1 MTLRFT
7 LYFTLFF
14 VTTMISVCA
23 GQSDVVRAGIA
34 GLSHSHV
41 HEAFM
46 TQRKAFMSSFEEW
59 HNDKP

>member
-34 GLSHSHV
+34 GLLHSHV
-41 HEAFM
+41 HEALG
-46 TQRKAFMSSFEEW
+46 T
-59 HNDKP
+59 

>member
-1 MTLRFT
+1 
-7 LYFTLFF
+7 
-14 VTTMISVCA
+14 MISVCA